1 MSLFCIACSN
11 TNKNIYKKIAVPTLE
26 QFKDCKEDGKVRN
39 NFRFYKCNEKD
50 PNIEFPLISKN
61 EVHIAFTHTKAVN
74 DILDITLYRTAQMYL
89 DCKNKEISYR
99 TVDLKE
105 TKNGETIDKEI
116 TETDEQRTNYKIKND
131 KNAID
136 VVKRNCPVRE
146 GYERIGVTQLDFKN
160 ALRRGN
166 YRNISTFDGWDFDYT
181 TTIDCKKILI
191 GINDEAD
198 QPIKPKSVGYK
209 IFKKVC

>member
-1 MSLFCIACSN
+1 
-11 TNKNIYKKIAVPTLE
+11 
-26 QFKDCKEDGKVRN
+26 
-39 NFRFYKCNEKD
+39 
-50 PNIEFPLISKN
+50 
-61 EVHIAFTHTKAVN
+61 
-74 DILDITLYRTAQMYL
+74 MYL